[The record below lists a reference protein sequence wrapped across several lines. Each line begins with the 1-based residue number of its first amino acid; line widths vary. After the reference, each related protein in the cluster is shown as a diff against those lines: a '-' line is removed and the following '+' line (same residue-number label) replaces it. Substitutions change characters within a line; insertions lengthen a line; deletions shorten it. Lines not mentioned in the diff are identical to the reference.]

1 MLLAPKKKE
10 IMMKITSLIGLW
22 LCIVVIGLAP
32 LAQAKP
38 YEWKDLKADE
48 KEFGYEKNHH
58 GWKADKGIEIKIKHH
73 GWKGEKEFI
82 QKTKHHGWKSEYST
96 YTGQKGYE
104 GFSTIQRSDA
114 VQTTSVQ
121 LVPEPETLLS
131 LGIGFIVLTL
141 WYRHLYRRMRTSNSA
156 V

>member
-1 MLLAPKKKE
+1 
-10 IMMKITSLIGLW
+10 LIGLW
-22 LCIVVIGLAP
+22 LCITVIGLAP

-58 GWKADKGIEIKIKHH
+58 GWKAEKDIEIKHH
-73 GWKGEKEFI
+73 GWKGEKEF
-82 QKTKHHGWKSEYST
+82 TKHHGWKFENSG

-114 VQTTSVQ
+114 VQGPSVQ

-131 LGIGFIVLTL
+131 LGMGFILLTL
-141 WYRHLYRRMRTSNSA
+141 WYGGLFRRMRTSNSA

>member
-1 MLLAPKKKE
+1 
-10 IMMKITSLIGLW
+10 MKMTSLLWLW

-32 LAQAKP
+32 LAQAIP

-48 KEFGYEKNHH
+48 KEFGYEKTHH
-58 GWKADKGIEIKIKHH
+58 SWKAEKNIEINHH

-82 QKTKHHGWKSEYST
+82 QNTKHHGWKSEYSG
-96 YTGQKGYE
+96 YTGQNGYE
-104 GFSTIQRSDA
+104 GFSTIQRSDPT
-114 VQTTSVQ
+114 QPTSVQ
-121 LVPEPETLLS
+121 LVPEPDTLLS

-141 WYRHLYRRMRTSNSA
+141 WYRHSFRRTRTSNSA